1 MKPGIVDTP
10 PVCGTSLSQMC
21 TNTATAKDTLLEV
34 PQWPNDHLE
43 MAGGKQPFDGHDV
56 DQLPS
61 PCRQTDG
68 KLSPQHCAGPA
79 DLPVERPPAGSLPR
93 PPEHST
99 SEVDTKLELMAEAML
114 WPLQR
119 VRDQIAPLRR
129 LSGGDYPCMAA
140 AIEPLE
146 LVLAARLAKQG
157 DY

>member
-10 PVCGTSLSQMC
+10 PVCGTSLSQMF
-21 TNTATAKDTLLEV
+21 TNIATAKDTLLEV

-43 MAGGKQPFDGHDV
+43 MAGGKQPFNGHDV

-99 SEVDTKLELMAEAML
+99 SEVDTKLELMAEA
-114 WPLQR
+114 
-119 VRDQIAPLRR
+119 IASLRK
-129 LSGGDYPCMAA
+129 LTGGDHPCMAA